1 MAAQTTT
8 TTTKSKGPLFER
20 TFGKDYE
27 KERELRKAKEDA
39 AAAAKPKPA
48 PKSTV
53 RRPTGREEMIQRNI
67 ARAKERA
74 KPKEQASTPTSTSN
88 NTSKPRTKQPK
99 GDPVDVRSTRR
110 GTDFGGAGN
119 AEIQGK
125 AVEGYAR
132 QKKKELEGQ
141 SNIVGS

>member
-1 MAAQTTT
+1 MAAQTPN
-8 TTTKSKGPLFER
+8 KPKGPLFEK

-27 KERELRKAKEDA
+27 KQRELRKAKEDA

-67 ARAKERA
+67 SRSKERA
-74 KPKEQASTPTSTSN
+74 
-88 NTSKPRTKQPK
+88 NTSVGTAKGTLDDKTAPRSKQPK
-99 GDPVDVRSTRR
+99 GDPVDVRTTRR

-132 QKKKELEGQ
+132 QKKKEREGQ
-141 SNIVGS
+141 SSIVSS

>member
-1 MAAQTTT
+1 MAQTP
-8 TTTKSKGPLFER
+8 TKPKGPLYNK
-20 TFGKDYE
+20 TFGDWE
-27 KERELRKAKEDA
+27 KERATRKEKEDA
-39 AAAAKPKPA
+39 VAAAKPKPA

-67 ARAKERA
+67 SRSKERA
-74 KPKEQASTPTSTSN
+74 KPKEQASDASDKSQ
-88 NTSKPRTKQPK
+88 PRSKQPK
-99 GDPVDVRSTRR
+99 GDPVDVRTTRR

-119 AEIQGK
+119 SEIQGK

-132 QKKKELEGQ
+132 QKKKEREGQ